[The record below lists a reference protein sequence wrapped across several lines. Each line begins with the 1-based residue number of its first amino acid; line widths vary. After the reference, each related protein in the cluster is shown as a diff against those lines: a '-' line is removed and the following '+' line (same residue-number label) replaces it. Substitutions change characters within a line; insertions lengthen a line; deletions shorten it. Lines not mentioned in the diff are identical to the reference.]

1 MNEQKNKDTR
11 KGKGKQEDDSVYSTV
26 MRSAKKLWDFINQKP
41 FWYGLVT
48 IGGFLSFKHFLFERI
63 LPITDI

>member
-11 KGKGKQEDDSVYSTV
+11 KKLGKQEDDSVYSSV
-26 MRSAKKLWDFINQKP
+26 MKSVKKLWDFVNHKS

-48 IGGFLSFKHFLFERI
+48 VGGFLSFKHLLFERI
-63 LPITDI
+63 LPITEI